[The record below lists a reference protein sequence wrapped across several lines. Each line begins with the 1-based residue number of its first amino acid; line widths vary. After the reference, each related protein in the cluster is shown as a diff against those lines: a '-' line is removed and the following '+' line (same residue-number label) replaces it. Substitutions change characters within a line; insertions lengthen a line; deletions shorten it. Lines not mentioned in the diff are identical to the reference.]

1 METTCPVCGSEKR
14 IKSKFCSVS
23 CANTTRKWT
32 DEQKKKIS
40 ESVKATVSKK
50 FSSVDVECKKCGRK
64 ESIQVF
70 EGSSPPDQFYCSMKC
85 SKSRD
90 HSEETVEK
98 IRKSVQ
104 LFFEKEGRTA
114 RRERTCSH
122 CGSLFSTEKKTQI
135 YCSRSC
141 SSKGSMSSMEARE
154 RSRTRMLKTL
164 EELKE
169 KKRSKNE
176 ILFYQMCADH
186 FEDVRHNEAL
196 FDGWDAD
203 VLLMNE
209 KVAVLWNGKWHYEKL
224 TKNHSVQQVQ
234 NRDQIKIKKITEAGW
249 APYVIK
255 DMGRYNGAF
264 VQEEFERF
272 LELFKK

>member
-1 METTCPVCGSEKR
+1 
-14 IKSKFCSVS
+14 
-23 CANTTRKWT
+23 
-32 DEQKKKIS
+32 
-40 ESVKATVSKK
+40 
-50 FSSVDVECKKCGRK
+50 
-64 ESIQVF
+64 
-70 EGSSPPDQFYCSMKC
+70 
-85 SKSRD
+85 
-90 HSEETVEK
+90 
-98 IRKSVQ
+98 
-104 LFFEKEGRTA
+104 
-114 RRERTCSH
+114 
-122 CGSLFSTEKKTQI
+122 
-135 YCSRSC
+135 
-141 SSKGSMSSMEARE
+141 
-154 RSRTRMLKTL
+154 MLKTL

-176 ILFYQMCADH
+176 ILFYQMCTEH

-234 NRDQIKIKKITEAGW
+234 KRDQIKIKKITEAGW
-249 APYVIK
+249 MPYVIK